1 MRANTPP
8 EMRVKAAGGVRQLDD
23 ALAVRAVGVSRFGC
37 TTTEKMI
44 KEARER
50 EARGELVVPA
60 AGEVR
65 ELAYLRQ
72 SN

>member
-1 MRANTPP
+1 
-8 EMRVKAAGGVRQLDD
+8 MRVKAAGGVRQLDD

-50 EARGELVVPA
+50 EARGELVVPPA
-60 AGEVR
+60 DEVE

-72 SN
+72 SSR